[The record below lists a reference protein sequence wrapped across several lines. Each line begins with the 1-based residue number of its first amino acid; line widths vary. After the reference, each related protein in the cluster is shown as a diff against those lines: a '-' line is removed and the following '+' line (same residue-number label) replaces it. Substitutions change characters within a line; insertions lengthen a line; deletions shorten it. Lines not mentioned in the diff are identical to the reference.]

1 MINKYLIFNILRTE
15 FLIIGIIFY
24 IIDFFF
30 NKNNRNFLIFMF
42 ANLIFIYS
50 VFLFNEETLEYILK
64 VE

>member
-42 ANLIFIYS
+42 FANLIFIYS
-50 VFLFNEETLEYILK
+50 VFLFNEETFIF
-64 VE
+64 